1 MPITYQR
8 PLLVLHD
15 GLEIASGQSL
25 PNRIVNGRDLAEHLF
40 CCNGHDG
47 WMNGNGR
54 YGSRWMDVVD
64 RNDENQP
71 SRVGL
76 IPYNIHKQLIVDY
89 DVDKI
94 GSHVCR
100 SYSIHRQTNNV

>member
-8 PLLVLHD
+8 PLLVIHD
-15 GLEIASGQSL
+15 GLEIASSQSL
-25 PNRIVNGRDLAEHLF
+25 PNRIVNGRDLAKHLF

-47 WMNGNGR
+47 WMNGNGTATCQV
-54 YGSRWMDVVD
+54 GWMLLIG
-64 RNDENQP
+64 NDEYQP

-94 GSHVCR
+94 G
-100 SYSIHRQTNNV
+100 IHMC